1 VRRTNAL
8 VSVALAVT
16 FLLAGSAAF
25 ARPDS
30 TAPYGDKVTGAI
42 ADKLD
47 GKQRNGWLATSMDE
61 DGYTGPRHAEII
73 KTSAGHGQRW
83 MGVIHVPQ
91 RKVAAARH
99 CFAGKWHA
107 EHGRAF
113 VLPLESEV
121 DNFGDHTA
129 NFKKAA
135 KWAAKTL
142 GKKWKVRIS

>member
-1 VRRTNAL
+1 MRRISIVAAAAL
-8 VSVALAVT
+8 TVSVV
-16 FLLAGSAAF
+16 LAGSGAYAE
-25 ARPDS
+25 RDG
-30 TAPYGDKVTGAI
+30 TTTGDKVTGAI

-47 GKQRNGWLATSMDE
+47 GKQRDGWLATSMDE
-61 DGYTGPRHAEII
+61 DGYTGPRHAEIM

-83 MGVIHVPQ
+83 IGVIHVPT
-91 RKVAAARH
+91 RKVGAARH
-99 CFAGKWHA
+99 CFAGKWYA

-135 KWAAKTL
+135 KWAARKL
-142 GKKWKVRIS
+142 GKKWKLRI